1 MVGLIL
7 NIYIIERIRPMKFKY
22 FLCTSLSALTIFSSS
37 SCVFASSETKTSG
50 VNDQQIKEAIS
61 YLQDKSDNKQLSEK
75 LSFISE
81 DKEKLADINSKI
93 DKLLNK
99 KSKKS
104 KKSICAAI
112 ILWLFLGGF
121 GAHDIYVGKIGSGIF
136 KLIGFPILDVITLGI
151 FVPVHT
157 IWYLV
162 DGIRIITGNYRDS
175 KGRKIVS

>member
-1 MVGLIL
+1 
-7 NIYIIERIRPMKFKY
+7 MKFKH

-37 SCVFASSETKTSG
+37 SCVFAS
-50 VNDQQIKEAIS
+50 NDTNKVENSANQVINYIESKAKDKQISDQKIVLEELVSILKHKEDVS
-61 YLQDKSDNKQLSEK
+61 SVSEK
-75 LSFISE
+75 TKKFIKKNKISE
-81 DKEKLADINSKI
+81 KSRGTAS
-93 DKLLNK
+93 LL
-99 KSKKS
+99 
-104 KKSICAAI
+104 
-112 ILWLFLGGF
+112 WYFLGGL
-121 GAHDIYVGKIGSGIF
+121 GAHDFYVGKIGSGIF